1 MRTMLVY
8 LGVLLWLGASLAW
21 LLPRQHALVRKH
33 GVHPSNHDLNRLA
46 AQDREAWNLHRDTWI
61 MVIIGLVGGI
71 AIVGS
76 A

>member
-1 MRTMLVY
+1 MRSMLVY
-8 LGVLLWLGASLAW
+8 LAVLLWLGASLAW
-21 LLPRQHALVRKH
+21 LLPRQRALVRKH
-33 GVHPSNHDLNRLA
+33 GVHPSNHVLNRLA